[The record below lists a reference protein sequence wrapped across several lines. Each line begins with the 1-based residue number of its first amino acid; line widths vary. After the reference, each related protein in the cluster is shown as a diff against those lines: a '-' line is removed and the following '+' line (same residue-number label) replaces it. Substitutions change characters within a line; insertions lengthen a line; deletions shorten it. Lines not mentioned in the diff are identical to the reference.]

1 MSHWAVWSNAEFK
14 NKISLAVFSLLL
26 LFLLTVFFFLQ
37 ISTTNSVSEEKE
49 KEHLSEHEANTHK
62 RLPEVSLSMGKCIL
76 MNPEKSGLG
85 HI

>member
-1 MSHWAVWSNAEFK
+1 MSHRALWSNAEFK
-14 NKISLAVFSLLL
+14 NNISLAILLL
-26 LFLLTVFFFLQ
+26 LLVVVFFFFH

-49 KEHLSEHEANTHK
+49 KVHLSKHYTNTHK

-76 MNPEKSGLG
+76 TNPEKSELG

>member
-1 MSHWAVWSNAEFK
+1 MSHRALWSNAEFK
-14 NKISLAVFSLLL
+14 NKISLAILLL
-26 LFLLTVFFFLQ
+26 LLLLLVFFFFFH

-49 KEHLSEHEANTHK
+49 KVLLSKHDTNTHK

-76 MNPEKSGLG
+76 TNPEKSELG